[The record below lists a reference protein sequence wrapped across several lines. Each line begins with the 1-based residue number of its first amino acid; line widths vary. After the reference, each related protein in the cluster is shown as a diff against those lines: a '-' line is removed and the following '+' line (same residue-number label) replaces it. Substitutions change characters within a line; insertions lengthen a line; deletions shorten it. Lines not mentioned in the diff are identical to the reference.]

1 MRMQRKIFQ
10 MKEQDKTPEELSKVE
25 TSNLSRKEFKV
36 MIINMFNKLGT
47 RMDKHSEKF
56 NKELENTQKNQTEL
70 KGTIIKFKIH

>member
-1 MRMQRKIFQ
+1 MEI
-10 MKEQDKTPEELSKVE
+10 
-25 TSNLSRKEFKV
+25 SNLLDRVKV
-36 MIINMFNKLGT
+36 MVIKMVTKLGT